1 MLTIKTIFSQM
12 EKRLSSPKLRVFLE
26 SVAIFCLPLLV
37 KAIFGLP
44 RLMLQNFTDG
54 VFYLGYAMHFQELV
68 DRVGLNYYAVRF
80 GGIFPDAVA
89 FTLLGPVAGFSALR
103 YGLAGVA
110 CVVLYLAFAR
120 RFDSKLI
127 GLLAAVAWAFNP
139 GAIRLLQTGYVDV
152 AGSFF
157 LVIGVGLVVLPN
169 ARRGWDFLAGMCF
182 GLAFWSHLHAGFALF
197 FLMPF
202 LLLMRWSRGWKIV
215 AESVVFWML
224 GGALVTA
231 AGILFYGINYGLW
244 DITSP
249 TREYLRL
256 LTEEGLAARWS
267 LPWREVLGSNTFWLV
282 PLPLLVALIF
292 SQTRGL
298 MVWGSFLGLVGY
310 VGFLVYGDV
319 FRGGFSLSMFYY
331 FSFVLAALVVFQSSL
346 AARELKNQPRM
357 VFAFLGAL
365 VLPPLAMKFLRPEWF
380 WMALVPIITAL
391 VFGLGFFLSG
401 REWRSAIVV
410 AMFALAASLVS
421 GAKSSRLALG
431 NYWKEED
438 IGLLAIGNK
447 LTNSLP
453 LYQDDPTPLVF
464 WYPSK
469 DGTDSKMVQS
479 LYLHNF
485 MRLQNTPDD
494 FVPFGSLEPQAL
506 KTLSKF
512 GIQHIV
518 ILDDNPVIVDE
529 GIGYLKD
536 AGVKIDRIRTFSLKE
551 KRDVLHVGHVI
562 LKLGH
567 FSESRELPVEALEVQ
582 KRAFATEL
590 SDGVKI
596 TTAPV
601 KWNFD
606 GFLKIPTPSAG
617 SGLRL
622 RFEVLR
628 GRVFVGIFKNQEPEG
643 EICSRSFAAHS
654 DKIETIFPPELAAE
668 TAYVV
673 VRNSSPNGVKSEI
686 IIHEID
692 QVLPNSSQ

>member
-1 MLTIKTIFSQM
+1 MGKSIKF
-12 EKRLSSPKLRVFLE
+12 LSISFELL
-26 SVAIFCLPLLV
+26 AIFCLPLLV

-68 DRVGLNYYAVRF
+68 DRVGLNYYAGRF
-80 GGIFPDAVA
+80 GGIFPDALA
-89 FTLLGPVAGFSALR
+89 FSLLGPVAGFSALR
-103 YGLAGVA
+103 YGLAGAA
-110 CVVLYLAFAR
+110 CIVLYLAFQK
-120 RFDSKLI
+120 RFDSKVV
-127 GLLAAVAWAFNP
+127 GLFAAVAWAFNP

-152 AGSFF
+152 AGSLF
-157 LVIGVGLVVLPN
+157 LVIGVGLVVLAN
-169 ARRGWDFLAGMCF
+169 ARRGLDFLAGVSF

-197 FLMPF
+197 FLLPF
-202 LLLMRWSRGWKIV
+202 LLLMRWSGGLKSV

-224 GGALVTA
+224 GGLLVTA
-231 AGILFYGINYGLW
+231 AGVLFYGINYGLW

-292 SQTRGL
+292 SRESGR

-319 FRGGFSLSMFYY
+319 FQGGFSLSMFYY

-346 AARELKNQPRM
+346 AARELKNRPRM
-357 VFAFLGAL
+357 GFAFLAAL
-365 VLPPLAMKFLRPEWF
+365 ILPPLAIKFLRPEWF

-391 VFGLGFFLSG
+391 VFGLGFFLSE
-401 REWRSAIVV
+401 RQWRSAIVV

-421 GAKSSRLALG
+421 GASSSRLALG
-431 NYWKEED
+431 NYWKKEE
-438 IGLLAIGNK
+438 IGLLAIGDK

-453 LYQDDPTPLVF
+453 MYQNDPTPLVF
-464 WYPSK
+464 WYPNK
-469 DGTDSKMVQS
+469 DGTDAKMIQS
-479 LYLHNF
+479 IYLHNF
-485 MRLQNTPDD
+485 MRLQNSPED
-494 FVPFGSLEPQAL
+494 FVSFGALEPQAL
-506 KTLSKF
+506 ETLSKV
-512 GIQHIV
+512 GVRHIV
-518 ILDDNPVIVDE
+518 ILDESSEIIEE
-529 GIGYLKD
+529 GIGYLDD
-536 AGVKIDRIRTFSLKE
+536 AGVEIDRVRRFSLKE
-551 KRDVLHVGHVI
+551 KQDVLHVGHVI
-562 LKLGH
+562 LKRGH
-567 FSESRELPVEALEVQ
+567 FSDSRELPVEALEVQ

-622 RFEVLR
+622 RFEVPQ

-643 EICSRSFAAHS
+643 EICFRSFAAHP
-654 DKIETIFPPELAAE
+654 DKIETIFPAEFAAE
-668 TAYVV
+668 AAYVV
-673 VRNSSPNGVKSEI
+673 VRNASPNGVRSEI
-686 IIHEID
+686 IIYGID
-692 QVLPNSSQ
+692 QVLPISNQ